1 MPIIIN
7 DCAQCGSLPVITMMR
22 VGGDTRPAIT
32 CADIHPGA
40 MIVGEILID
49 AIRDW
54 NELNPQEGK

>member
-1 MPIIIN
+1 
-7 DCAQCGSLPVITMMR
+7 MMR